1 MLEVQNLSK
10 RYKKQMVLSALHHNF
25 DRGVTIITGP
35 SGVGKTTL
43 LRLCATAE
51 APTSGDI
58 IWKGKP
64 IKKQRKAYR
73 SILGYAPQQINFPDD
88 ISALD
93 FMVHIGAMKGLSRR
107 ESEAQTS
114 TLLTSLGLIHDSQKK
129 LQAFSGG
136 MKRRLGLAQAFL
148 GKPECLIV
156 DEPTA
161 ELDPLS
167 AKTVHNLIFE
177 HGQKAVVIMTTHLA
191 ESLSDYDYQ
200 TLTLCAKS

>member
-1 MLEVQNLSK
+1 MLDVKNLSK
-10 RYKKQMVLSALHHNF
+10 RYKKQSVLTELNHSF
-25 DRGVTIITGP
+25 GQGITIMTGP

-51 APTSGDI
+51 KPTSGTI
-58 IWKGKP
+58 RWQGKP
-64 IKKQRKAYR
+64 IKGQMKAYR

-107 ESEAQTS
+107 QSEAQS
-114 TLLTSLGLIHDSQKK
+114 ESLLTRLGLVNDSHKK

-148 GKPECLIV
+148 GDPQCLIV

-167 AKTVHNLIFE
+167 AKTVHDLIFE
-177 HGQKAVVIMTTHLA
+177 KGQNAAVIMTTHLA
-191 ESLSDYDYQ
+191 ESLSGYDYE
-200 TLTLCAKS
+200 TLKLGAKS